1 VVPTRSEVSSAALKE
16 RVFLADL
23 ARYLHHR
30 IGVLRKFGKKEGLI
44 RRASRGTAHD
54 PAEYVS
60 AYGAMR
66 IIAYVRAIQGE
77 NYLHGRQFHEQN
89 EHESEQHLR
98 RVRERAALGK
108 ESGATAVGYCNAVR
122 RIRK

>member
-1 VVPTRSEVSSAALKE
+1 MTYRPAGDERAVVPTRSEVSSAALKE

-44 RRASRGTAHD
+44 RRAGRGGAHP

-60 AYGAMR
+60 VYGAMR

-89 EHESEQHLR
+89 EHESEQHR
-98 RVRERAALGK
+98 IRVRERLLSKHAAK
-108 ESGATAVGYCNAVR
+108 
-122 RIRK
+122 

>member
-16 RVFLADL
+16 RVFLKDL
-23 ARYLHHR
+23 AKYLHHR

-44 RRASRGTAHD
+44 RRAGLGTAHD

-66 IIAYVRAIQGE
+66 IIAYVRAIQGD

-108 ESGATAVGYCNAVR
+108 ESVAPSVGSCILVGR
-122 RIRK
+122 DRK